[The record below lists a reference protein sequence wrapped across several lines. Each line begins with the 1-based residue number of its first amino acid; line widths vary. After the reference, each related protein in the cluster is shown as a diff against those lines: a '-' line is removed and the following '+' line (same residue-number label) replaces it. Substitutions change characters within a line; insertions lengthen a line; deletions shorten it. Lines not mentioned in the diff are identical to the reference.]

1 MFGTDKVRLLLAD
14 PNMKFNLAVPILC
27 AGTNVFNSICS
38 YLICLALMFLID
50 WKDFFQAVDNLLS
63 HNRK

>member
-14 PNMKFNLAVPILC
+14 PNMKFNLYVPILC
-27 AGTNVFNSICS
+27 AGTNVSNSIGS

-50 WKDFFQAVDNLLS
+50 
-63 HNRK
+63 